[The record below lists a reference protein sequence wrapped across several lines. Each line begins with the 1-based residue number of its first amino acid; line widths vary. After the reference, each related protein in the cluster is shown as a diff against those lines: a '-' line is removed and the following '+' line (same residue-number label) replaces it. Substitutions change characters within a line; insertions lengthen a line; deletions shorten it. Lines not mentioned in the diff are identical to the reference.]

1 MEGNHGDG
9 TQECGSCGAHSHPR
23 AAEFLLLCSARGCS
37 PRSLS
42 SSFSLSPSH
51 GVAVQVTSIT
61 RTLNARRVPTSTSF
75 CSPRN
80 RCEIYLDSN
89 IAAEIPTYCRAL
101 NYSVPEV
108 SQRMR
113 LNYASNCCLLPVQ
126 INK

>member
-1 MEGNHGDG
+1 MAHRNVAAAGLIHIRA
-9 TQECGSCGAHSHPR
+9 CGRILTTLQRPR
-23 AAEFLLLCSARGCS
+23 LLFSLT
-37 PRSLS
+37 LS
-42 SSFSLSPSH
+42 SSLSLFPSH

-101 NYSVPEV
+101 NYSVSEAV
-108 SQRMR
+108 QRIYGYTFK
-113 LNYASNCCLLPVQ
+113 LWIYNCCLLPDQ